1 MDKFT
6 AEVILRYRD
15 LDGEREIRTC
25 PGEPLYR
32 QEDVHELPRPEEEQ
46 ARLLQLPLR
55 VLMGSPFQAA
65 KDEIVW
71 VRGCNSDGTLRYV
84 ITSNKTR
91 DRYFLYGLE
100 RGKWEKIAKARSPI
114 AFEGRVKLY

>member
-1 MDKFT
+1 
-6 AEVILRYRD
+6 
-15 LDGEREIRTC
+15 
-25 PGEPLYR
+25 
-32 QEDVHELPRPEEEQ
+32 
-46 ARLLQLPLR
+46 
-55 VLMGSPFQAA
+55 MGSPFQAA

-100 RGKWEKIAKARSPI
+100 RGKWEKIAK
-114 AFEGRVKLY
+114 GRVKLYLGGMQHDQRRAGH

>member
-1 MDKFT
+1 
-6 AEVILRYRD
+6 
-15 LDGEREIRTC
+15 
-25 PGEPLYR
+25 
-32 QEDVHELPRPEEEQ
+32 
-46 ARLLQLPLR
+46 
-55 VLMGSPFQAA
+55 MGSPFQAA

-91 DRYFLYGLE
+91 DRYFLYDLE

>member
-1 MDKFT
+1 MMECQFN
-6 AEVILRYRD
+6 
-15 LDGEREIRTC
+15 
-25 PGEPLYR
+25 PP
-32 QEDVHELPRPEEEQ
+32 
-46 ARLLQLPLR
+46 
-55 VLMGSPFQAA
+55 